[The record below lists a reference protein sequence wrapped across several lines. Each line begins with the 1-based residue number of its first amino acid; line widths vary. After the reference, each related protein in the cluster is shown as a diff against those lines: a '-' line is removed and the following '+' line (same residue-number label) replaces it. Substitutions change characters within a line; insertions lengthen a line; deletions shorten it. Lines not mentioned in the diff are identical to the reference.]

1 MVFLARFEKPSD
13 AGYFLYGGLGSLK
26 NFRIISP
33 PPIRGII
40 MELFIANC
48 SKQDFLFTYML
59 PENPRPFSH
68 KIRAGAQQKFVQTQT
83 EADAIIKQHQPYG
96 MMEVTQVSKGF
107 GGLCYR
113 FNKPISVQAIE
124 SGISQSDDEN
134 IRRADEARKIT
145 AVAQD
150 QIISQKAQ
158 EMGLK
163 QKAGIEVEVVEE
175 KKNAADTESK
185 FDETIEVLHEGVAP
199 KGKGRPR
206 KN

>member
-1 MVFLARFEKPSD
+1 
-13 AGYFLYGGLGSLK
+13 
-26 NFRIISP
+26 
-33 PPIRGII
+33 

-68 KIRAGAQQKFVQTQT
+68 KIRAGAQIKLVQDQIQV
-83 EADAIIKQHQPYG
+83 DAIIKQHQPYG
-96 MMEVTQVSKGF
+96 IMEVGKVSKGF

-113 FNKPISVQAIE
+113 FNKPISVEAIE
-124 SGISQSDDEN
+124 SGISQSDQEN
-134 IRRADEARKIT
+134 IERANEARKIT

-163 QKAGIEVEVVEE
+163 QKSGVEVEVVEE

-199 KGKGRPR
+199 RKGRPR
-206 KN
+206 KS

>member
-1 MVFLARFEKPSD
+1 
-13 AGYFLYGGLGSLK
+13 
-26 NFRIISP
+26 
-33 PPIRGII
+33 

-68 KIRAGAQQKFVQTQT
+68 KIRAGAQIKLIQDQIQV
-83 EADAIIKQHQPYG
+83 DAIIKQHQPYG
-96 MMEVTQVSKGF
+96 IMEVGKVNKGF

-113 FNKPISVQAIE
+113 FNKPISVEAIE
-124 SGISQSDDEN
+124 SGISQSDQEN
-134 IRRADEARKIT
+134 IERANEARKIT

-163 QKAGIEVEVVEE
+163 QKSGVEVEVVEE

-199 KGKGRPR
+199 RKGRPR
-206 KN
+206 KS

>member
-1 MVFLARFEKPSD
+1 M
-13 AGYFLYGGLGSLK
+13 
-26 NFRIISP
+26 
-33 PPIRGII
+33 
-40 MELFIANC
+40 MELYIANC

-68 KIRAGAQQKFVQTQT
+68 KIRAGSQQKFVQTQI
-83 EADAIIKQHQPYG
+83 EADDIIKQHQPYG
-96 MMEVTQVSKGF
+96 MMEVAQVKKGF

-113 FNKPISVQAIE
+113 FNKPISVEAIE
-124 SGISQSDDEN
+124 AGISQSDEEN
-134 IRRADEARKIT
+134 IQRANEARKIT

-163 QKAGIEVEVVEE
+163 QKAGIEVEVLEE
-175 KKNAADTESK
+175 KKNAADNSPK
-185 FDETIEVLHEGVAP
+185 FDETIEVIHEGVAP

-206 KN
+206 KS

>member
-1 MVFLARFEKPSD
+1 M
-13 AGYFLYGGLGSLK
+13 
-26 NFRIISP
+26 
-33 PPIRGII
+33 

-68 KIRAGAQQKFVQTQT
+68 KIRAGAQIKLVQDQIQV
-83 EADAIIKQHQPYG
+83 DAIIKQHQPYG
-96 MMEVTQVSKGF
+96 IMEVGKVSKGF

-113 FNKPISVQAIE
+113 FNKPISVEAIE
-124 SGISQSDDEN
+124 SGISQSDQEN
-134 IRRADEARKIT
+134 IERANEARKIT

-163 QKAGIEVEVVEE
+163 QKSGVEVEVVEE
-175 KKNAADTESK
+175 KKIAADTESK

-199 KGKGRPR
+199 RKGRPR
-206 KN
+206 KS

>member
-1 MVFLARFEKPSD
+1 M
-13 AGYFLYGGLGSLK
+13 
-26 NFRIISP
+26 
-33 PPIRGII
+33 

-68 KIRAGAQQKFVQTQT
+68 KIRAGAQIKLVQDQIQV
-83 EADAIIKQHQPYG
+83 DAIIKQHQPYG
-96 MMEVTQVSKGF
+96 IMEVGKVSKGF

-113 FNKPISVQAIE
+113 FNKPISVEAIE
-124 SGISQSDDEN
+124 SGISQSDQEN
-134 IRRADEARKIT
+134 IERANEARKIT

-163 QKAGIEVEVVEE
+163 QKSGVEVEVVEE
-175 KKNAADTESK
+175 KKNAADTSPK

-199 KGKGRPR
+199 QKGRPR
-206 KN
+206 KS